1 MGSTPVSLGLLG
13 PAPLRL
19 LRENSAPLLADVLS
33 NAVLWPR
40 KISHGIVRADATL
53 DLGCSSFLFL
63 FCVFLWVFLP
73 WLISRKTYIRTLCEN
88 TLLFF
93 FSLKKLFLCR
103 CWLWYIA
110 ADWKAADC
118 RKKYCN
124 FELQCFYLHVDFL
137 NAKMER
143 RVRWPKLR
151 RCWGLTKDFQ
161 PHKTWIIWTLLHLP
175 LSPEPVPFFCR
186 PFHWTGE
193 GHQTVLHC

>member
-19 LRENSAPLLADVLS
+19 LRENSSPLLADVLS

-40 KISHGIVRADATL
+40 KISHGIVRDDATL
-53 DLGCSSFLFL
+53 DLGCSCFL

-73 WLISRKTYIRTLCEN
+73 WLISRKTYIKTLCEN
-88 TLLFF
+88 TLFCFF
-93 FSLKKLFLCR
+93 FSLKKLFFMSMLTLIYSSRLESCG
-103 CWLWYIA
+103 L
-110 ADWKAADC
+110 

-143 RVRWPKLR
+143 RIRWPKLR

-161 PHKTWIIWTLLHLP
+161 PHKTWIIWI
-175 LSPEPVPFFCR
+175 PFFCR